1 MREEAIS
8 GGRFYCVFNGEL
20 LPPQRPHEKVLSA
33 RESPSTH
40 ERYLL
45 VRKVT
50 RLRAFGAVGVASFLA
65 VAGGIVASAPV
76 SASVNPDN
84 VRVALAGT
92 RTGLATAKALQKA
105 APALPAHITA
115 DIYLADRDAAALTAF
130 AKAVSTPGSAQYHHY
145 LTAAQA
151 KTLFAPTAAEAHSV
165 ESWASSNGLRVG
177 AVTAGFG
184 AHVAVTGTSSAI
196 ARAFGVKFGSYQVGA
211 KKLRQK
217 FWAPEEAASVPASIA
232 SDVLT
237 VTGLDS
243 AKHTATPGDTLPPPP
258 QNYFVAPWTSA
269 YYGQKVAAGPFGTV
283 AGTTTK
289 IPTVNGQAQP
299 WTNAGYTPAQVR
311 GAYNVAKSGQTGKG
325 VTVAVIDAYT
335 PATLESD
342 ASEYAQWAAGQ
353 PGGNPA
359 LDKPFANG
367 QFTVV
372 QHPGATTYDDTSAA
386 ECGAAGWYGEST
398 LDVESVHGMA
408 PNANVTYIGASD
420 CTDQGLGNALAYVV
434 NTHAASIVTDS
445 WGEPYDESSLTSV
458 YDQLFEAGATEGI
471 GFFFSAGDDGY
482 SDPNYEVATD
492 QVEVDYPDS
501 SPWVT
506 SVGGTSLAIGRNDNY
521 EGETSWG
528 TFLNPLTVS
537 SSGKSSWA
545 FAPTDTR
552 DELVNGLY
560 DGASGGGVAY
570 AYAQPWYQKNVVPTK
585 LAETEV
591 TSTPITYNT
600 GTTTYG
606 TLTLAYNESLTT
618 ASSPRRVTPDVSALA
633 DPSTGVAVGETLF
646 GPDNAQ
652 GVPGPEKFYISRIG
666 GTSVASPIFA
676 GIEADAQQAA
686 GFPLG
691 FANPAI
697 YGLDAWSPGAFHTIT
712 DNPGGTTAYEIRSN
726 YTDPYN
732 ETLPLVTYLRTL
744 GADGFTGSNVTFPA
758 IPAGALGAGSPA
770 LPSVTVNLESRL
782 RSNGGYSDATGVG
795 SPDNYIQAFFHHGF

>member
-1 MREEAIS
+1 VKKNLR
-8 GGRFYCVFNGEL
+8 
-20 LPPQRPHEKVLSA
+20 
-33 RESPSTH
+33 
-40 ERYLL
+40 
-45 VRKVT
+45 
-50 RLRAFGAVGVASFLA
+50 RLRSAGLVGAASLLAVG
-65 VAGGIVASAPV
+65 GGILASTTA

-84 VRVALAGT
+84 VRVTLAGT
-92 RTGLATAKALQKA
+92 QTGLATAKALQKA
-105 APALPAHITA
+105 APALPGRITA
-115 DIYLADRDAAALTAF
+115 SVYLANRDTAAMTAL
-130 AKAVSTPGSAQYHHY
+130 AKAVSTPGTAQYHHY

-151 KTLFAPTAAEAHSV
+151 KSRFAPTAAEARSV
-165 ESWASSNGLRVG
+165 EGWATSNGLRIG
-177 AVTAGFG
+177 AVSSGFG
-184 AHVAVTGTSSAI
+184 AHVQVTGTASAI
-196 ARAFGVKFGSYQVGA
+196 AHAFGVKFGSYRVGTRKQA
-211 KKLRQK
+211 EK
-217 FWAPEEAASVPASIA
+217 FWAPEEAASVPASIRG
-232 SDVLT
+232 DVLT

-243 AKHTATPGDTLPPPP
+243 AKHQATPGETLPPPG
-258 QNYFVAPWTSA
+258 QNYFVAPWSSA
-269 YYGQKVAAGPFGTV
+269 YYAQKVAAGPYGVV

-289 IPTVNGQAQP
+289 IPRVDGQAQP
-299 WTNAGYTPAQVR
+299 WTNTGYTPAQVR
-311 GAYNVAKSGQTGKG
+311 GAYNVAKSGETGKG

-335 PATLESD
+335 PATLGSD

-359 LDKPFANG
+359 LDKPFVNG

-372 QHPGATTYDDTSAA
+372 QHPGATTYDETSPA

-420 CTDQGLGNALAYVV
+420 CTDEGLGNAVAYVV

-445 WGEPYDESSLTSV
+445 WGEAYDSSSLVSV
-458 YDQLFEAGATEGI
+458 YDQMFVAGATEGI

-482 SDPNYEVATD
+482 EDPNYEDATD

-506 SVGGTSLAIGRNDNY
+506 SVGGTSLAIGRDDNY

-528 TFLNPLTVS
+528 TFLNPLSVS
-537 SSGKSSWA
+537 STGKSSWT

-552 DELVNGLY
+552 DEVTNFLY
-560 DGASGGGVAY
+560 DGSSGGGVSY
-570 AYAQPWYQKNVVPTK
+570 AYAQPWYQKNVVPTR

-591 TSTPITYNT
+591 TSTPVTFNT

-606 TLTLAYNESLTT
+606 TLTLGYNESLTR

-652 GVPGPEKFYISRIG
+652 GVPGPEKFYLSRIG

-686 GFPLG
+686 GYSLG

-697 YGLDAWSPGAFHTIT
+697 YGLDAQSSRAFHNVV
-712 DNPGGTTAYEIRSN
+712 DNPGGRTFYEVRSN
-726 YTDPYN
+726 YTDPDN

-744 GADGFTGSNVTFPA
+744 GADGFTGRNVTFPGV
-758 IPAGALGAGSPA
+758 PAGALGTGSPA
-770 LPSVTVNLESRL
+770 LPSITVNLESRL
-782 RSNGGYSDATGVG
+782 QANGGYSDATGVG
-795 SPDNYIQAFFHHGF
+795 SPDRYIQAFQGRRGF

>member
-1 MREEAIS
+1 VKKNLR
-8 GGRFYCVFNGEL
+8 
-20 LPPQRPHEKVLSA
+20 
-33 RESPSTH
+33 
-40 ERYLL
+40 
-45 VRKVT
+45 
-50 RLRAFGAVGVASFLA
+50 RLRAVGVVGTASLLAVG
-65 VAGGIVASAPV
+65 GGIVASATA
-76 SASVNPDN
+76 SASVNPNN

-92 RTGLATAKALQKA
+92 QTGLATAKALQKA

-115 DIYLADRDAAALTAF
+115 SVYLADRDAAGLTAF
-130 AKAVSTPGSAQYHHY
+130 AKAVSTPGTAQYRHY

-151 KTLFAPTAAEAHSV
+151 KSLFAPTAAEAHSV
-165 ESWASSNGLRVG
+165 EGWATSNGLRVG
-177 AVTAGFG
+177 AVTSGFG
-184 AHVAVTGTSSAI
+184 AHVQVTGTASAI
-196 ARAFGVKFGSYQVGA
+196 AHAFGVKFGSYKVGA
-211 KKLRQK
+211 KKLAQK
-217 FWAPEEAASVPASIA
+217 FWAPEEAASVPASIRG
-232 SDVLT
+232 DVLT
-237 VTGLDS
+237 VAGLDS
-243 AKHTATPGDTLPPPP
+243 AKHQATPGETLPPPS
-258 QNYFVAPWTSA
+258 QNYFVAPWSSA
-269 YYGQKVAAGPFGTV
+269 YYGQKVASGPFGTV

-299 WTNAGYTPAQVR
+299 WTITGYTPAQVR
-311 GAYNVAKSGQTGKG
+311 GAYNVTKSGETGKG

-335 PATLESD
+335 PSTLGSD

-367 QFTVV
+367 QFKVV
-372 QHPGATTYDDTSAA
+372 QHPGATTYDDALPTDAVD
-386 ECGAAGWYGEST
+386 CGASGWYGEST

-408 PNANVTYIGASD
+408 PNANVTYIGATD
-420 CTDQGLGNALAYVV
+420 CTDEGLGDAVAYVV

-445 WGEPYDESSLTSV
+445 WGEPFDGSSLVSV
-458 YDQLFEAGATEGI
+458 YDQMFQAGAAEGI
-471 GFFFSAGDDGY
+471 GFFFSSGDSGY
-482 SDPNYEVATD
+482 EDPNYEDPTD

-506 SVGGTSLAIGRNDNY
+506 SVGGTSLAVGKHNNY

-537 SSGKSSWA
+537 ANGKSSWT

-552 DELVNGLY
+552 DELLNGLY
-560 DGASGGGVAY
+560 GGSSGGGVSY

-585 LAETEV
+585 LAETNV

-600 GTTTYG
+600 GNPDFG
-606 TLTLAYNESLTT
+606 TITLAYNESLTR

-652 GVPGPEKFYISRIG
+652 GVPGPEKFYLSRIG

-686 GFPLG
+686 RQPIG

-697 YGLDAWSPGAFHTIT
+697 YGLDARSSGAYHNIT
-712 DNPGGTTAYEIRSN
+712 DNPGGASLYEVRSN
-726 YTDPYN
+726 YTDPNN
-732 ETLPLVTYLRTL
+732 EILPLVTYLRGL
-744 GADGFTGSNVTFPA
+744 GADGFTGRNVTFPGV
-758 IPAGALGAGSPA
+758 PAGALGTGSPA
-770 LPSVTVNLESRL
+770 LPSVTVNLESAL
-782 RSNGGYSDATGVG
+782 PANGGYSDATGVG
-795 SPDNYIQAFFHHGF
+795 SPDHYIQAFQGRRGF